1 MTEFLTRLPT
11 MGSNDI
17 CFLVKRIK
25 GNLLKNS
32 DFQKFVKYLILI
44 NKMFYNF
51 DFLVVYHSKD
61 VQVVKYLLIKQ
72 IKLPK
77 GF

>member
-1 MTEFLTRLPT
+1 MISVSLL
-11 MGSNDI
+11 
-17 CFLVKRIK
+17 K

-51 DFLVVYHSKD
+51 DFLVVYHSKFAQM
-61 VQVVKYLLIKQ
+61 VEYLLIKQ
-72 IKLPK
+72 IKLHK
-77 GF
+77 RF